1 LIGNITQKGEFAMAF
16 TIEFDDNRLTEK
28 ISDPYQ
34 RINETYI
41 LGMSFVDF
49 LSLRENLNQSNHV
62 YFKLIDNSD
71 GRINKDSRLY
81 VRMMEF
87 IDICIKDPTLYTMD
101 IFMFFLHLEGLAVPE
116 HHLQYYF
123 DPEKPVESRINP
135 YLKISSFEAAI
146 RGFAQ
151 TLKNKNTITSVYT
164 CDSIDDVCM
173 ASLYHLLKL
182 GLVIKKCNNC
192 GKYFIPLRRS
202 DAIYCDRISPH
213 NPSKT
218 CKDDGSQRTFEEK
231 LKMDAAEKLRRSVYQ
246 VMQMRVR
253 RNPDVEIY
261 KENFEKWKSDVAKW
275 KTGIKRGHKT
285 SEDFIQWLN
294 DSKKR

>member
-28 ISDPYQ
+28 IIDPYQ

-49 LSLRENLNQSNHV
+49 LSLREHLNQSNHV
-62 YFKLIDNSD
+62 YFKLIDNSH

-123 DPEKPVESRINP
+123 DPEKPVENRINP

-151 TLKNKNTITSVYT
+151 TLKDKNTITSVYT

-202 DAIYCDRISPH
+202 DAIYCDRISPY

-275 KTGIKRGHKT
+275 KTGIKRGNKT